1 MATSTNGN
9 NKRRDVALSSLAPR
23 KINVQKF
30 SEARAAELESLHSIV
45 SDRLNKDFRSKRNK
59 RRRTN
64 SYNNQPAKRR
74 YIKRQNSESLIGRSS
89 GGDHH
94 ETTITRRVKRRIEL
108 KGNPVSGFSASGDGT
123 KRLRTHVWHAK
134 RFTMTKLWGFH
145 LPLGLHGRGRGS
157 RDVLKQSREGVLVH
171 DASYLIAVQL
181 EGPESSLLSILNMLL
196 EPSPSSHSKEV
207 FDSILTGR
215 SYENAML
222 YNVNPPVSQ
231 AIAPVIYM
239 WRPSELPKRSDEEE
253 DGDCIGTDG
262 AVSNCDHVDFRKLWV
277 WIHASSFSEGYASLQ
292 VACQKQM
299 NETGVSVDCV
309 SLEGHLA
316 KLEIFG
322 PKASHLLQKTLR
334 PATSSSEEP
343 SILRKCSME
352 NAEVKFVTDLYKEE
366 TISSCAVLAQF
377 VMDPRLIP
385 NSPCDD
391 STVSVETAKT
401 EPTNS
406 LEITTKTGAEI
417 FTEVFK
423 RLWDANSDLTPPEEE
438 NVLCW
443 EKHQNRMDS
452 LCLENPAAEVPK
464 VSSRA
469 RSSRSCP
476 LLLLKHKKLG
486 NAPTGWSLILPLSWI
501 KVFWNAFLSKGAHAI
516 GQREKRWVSCDVG
529 LPFFPSDFPDC
540 KAYSTFT
547 LSEAADMEEKAQR
560 RPPAIRPF
568 KIPIPPPWNS
578 IHVTRSIVESSSQ
591 NLTSNDET
599 NGTEISSSGGN
610 LFDGIVARTSDSLTT
625 LLQTFRSD
633 NLLLFPHNASKP
645 STDAIKKTLQ
655 EDETKVRA
663 EIHQKSNK
671 LCLVRVLLHAFKE
684 GSFEEGAVVCAPSLA
699 DISLL
704 KSSCSEGEE
713 GRVTIPQS
721 SVSSYFQEQPSGTWE
736 LNVPED
742 DTLTKQS
749 HRLPIGFTTTG
760 FVRGSKKQKAE
771 AFCDAVLLGRLRDE
785 QWRNKDV
792 KRRKKETYVLV
803 RNLRSCAFRLALA
816 TIVLEQQESS
826 SDVYCF

>member
-1 MATSTNGN
+1 MATTTNGN
-9 NKRRDVALSSLAPR
+9 IKKRDGGLSSLAPR

-30 SEARAAELESLHSIV
+30 SEARAAELEALHSIV

-74 YIKRQNSESLIGRSS
+74 NIKRQKSESLIGQAAR
-89 GGDHH
+89 GDH
-94 ETTITRRVKRRIEL
+94 ETKLPRRVRRRMQL
-108 KGNPVSGFSASGDGT
+108 KENPESGFSTSGDGT

-157 RDVLKQSREGVLVH
+157 RDVLKQSRQGVLIH
-171 DASYLIAVQL
+171 DASYHIAVQL
-181 EGPESSLLSILNMLL
+181 EGPEVSLLSILNMLL

-215 SYENAML
+215 SYGNAML
-222 YNVNPPVSQ
+222 YHVKPPVSQ
-231 AIAPVIYM
+231 VIAPVIYM
-239 WRPSELPKRSDEEE
+239 WRPSELLKRRDEEE
-253 DGDCIGTDG
+253 DGVCIGTDG
-262 AVSNCDHVDFRKLWV
+262 EVSNADHVDFRKLWV
-277 WIHASSFSEGYASLQ
+277 WIHASSFSEGYASLK
-292 VACQKQM
+292 VACQNQM
-299 NETGVSVDCV
+299 NERGVSVDCV
-309 SLEGHLA
+309 SLEGQLA

-322 PKASHLLQKTLR
+322 PKAFHLLQKTLH
-334 PATSSSEEP
+334 PATISSEDP
-343 SILRKCSME
+343 SVLRKCSME
-352 NAEVKFVTDLYKEE
+352 NAEVKMVTDLYKEE
-366 TISSCAVLAQF
+366 IISSCAILAQF

-385 NSPCDD
+385 NSPRDD
-391 STVSVETAKT
+391 STVSVQTAKV
-401 EPTNS
+401 EPTES
-406 LEITTKTGAEI
+406 LEITKTDAEMS
-417 FTEVFK
+417 TEVFK
-423 RLWDANSDLTPPEEE
+423 CFWDADCDLTPPEEE
-438 NVLCW
+438 NMLCW
-443 EKHQNRMDS
+443 EKHQSRMDS
-452 LCLENPAAEVPK
+452 LCLDNPAAEVPK
-464 VSSRA
+464 VSRRP

-476 LLLLKHKKLG
+476 LLLLKHKKLE

-516 GQREKRWVSCDVG
+516 GQREKRWVSCDAG

-547 LSEAADMEEKAQR
+547 LGEAAELEEKAQR

-568 KIPIPPPWNS
+568 RIPIPPPWSS
-578 IHVTRSIVESSSQ
+578 IHVTRSFGESS
-591 NLTSNDET
+591 NENHTSNET
-599 NGTEISSSGGN
+599 NSTEISSSCVN

-625 LLQTFRSD
+625 VLQTFTSD
-633 NLLLFPHNASKP
+633 NLLLCPHNASKP
-645 STDAIKKTLQ
+645 STDVKKMVQ

-663 EIHQKSNK
+663 QIHENSNK

-721 SVSSYFQEQPSGTWE
+721 SVSSYFQEQTPGTWE
-736 LNVPED
+736 VNVPED
-742 DTLTKQS
+742 TMTKQS
-749 HRLPIGFTTTG
+749 HRLPIGFVTTG

-785 QWRNKDV
+785 QWREKDV
-792 KRRKKETYVLV
+792 KRRKKEIYVLV

-826 SDVYCF
+826 DVYCF